1 MGTKQ
6 QYASVYTPLSRQDIE
21 KAQRKRLGMV
31 KDVEPEQLYKF
42 ARVVKTRCQHTE
54 FCTVCCEPLSLN
66 KVKTLKD
73 GMKAIVS
80 DEIIAIVEG
89 IFFDN
94 PDRFT

>member
-1 MGTKQ
+1 M
-6 QYASVYTPLSRQDIE
+6 S
-21 KAQRKRLGMV
+21 
-31 KDVEPEQLYKF
+31 
-42 ARVVKTRCQHTE
+42 ARTE
-54 FCTVCCEPLSLN
+54 FCTVCSEPLSLN